1 MDFQCQQLLLE
12 IWSIIMSLHE
22 RAIRALLDPK
32 GLGVSMAG
40 NTSAC
45 LVASSI
51 SPTIT
56 ELYVATII
64 KTTAVM
70 HVPCGTLCVYI
81 PTYHCIRAL
90 STIID
95 IVSTR

>member
-1 MDFQCQQLLLE
+1 
-12 IWSIIMSLHE
+12 MSLHE

-40 NTSAC
+40 NTS
-45 LVASSI
+45 VASSI
-51 SPTIT
+51 SQTIT

-70 HVPCGTLCVYI
+70 HAPCGTLCVYI